1 MKQRRKVAVQ
11 HIRWGCFLMIKSCR
25 CINICLPCSGCP
37 VPWSPLPWEPSF
49 TCSQFSDHS
58 CNHILDLVSTE
69 NRSTSKIYHF
79 LVWSLPFLF
88 CHFSHLTFTVIFFF
102 FLFNSYFLNLHF
114 LLLNIPIRTDLAQV
128 ISLFCYGQLLESSS
142 WFLGCPSEFL
152 SSNPKLTM
160 AVLNFEVWSGSGSP
174 FPNSQDPSCCCCC

>member
-1 MKQRRKVAVQ
+1 MLPTLYQFWEIFYKY
-11 HIRWGCFLMIKSCR
+11 KSDCV
-25 CINICLPCSGCP
+25 ICLPRTLQWFSVSLWHKPDSLLWPLWPPQGLPRLPSPHLPPPSLSILHSAPSTLPPSGWAISSFRIFKWP
-37 VPWSPLPWEPSF
+37 FNPTEPLPSHQAQQ
-49 TCSQFSDHS
+49 TL
-58 CNHILDLVSTE
+58 ILMD
-69 NRSTSKIYHF
+69 
-79 LVWSLPFLF
+79 
-88 CHFSHLTFTVIFFF
+88 
-102 FLFNSYFLNLHF
+102 
-114 LLLNIPIRTDLAQV
+114 NIPIRTDLAQV

>member
-1 MKQRRKVAVQ
+1 MLRKMYNFQNDTLSFVS
-11 HIRWGCFLMIKSCR
+11 W
-25 CINICLPCSGCP
+25 
-37 VPWSPLPWEPSF
+37 SF
-49 TCSQFSDHS
+49 TLRTRNNCSLFFLSGKK
-58 CNHILDLVSTE
+58 ILYAFIT
-69 NRSTSKIYHF
+69 
-79 LVWSLPFLF
+79 WLF
-88 CHFSHLTFTVIFFF
+88 CECVYEGNLTFIFFFF